1 MSYRGALGAPSALL
15 DHWIWTR
22 MQKIWPL
29 EVLGLIV
36 QNKKQSSNIF
46 SIYVQAM
53 KISSTNTFALTHV
66 TNLPYHQT
74 ISCLN

>member
-1 MSYRGALGAPSALL
+1 
-15 DHWIWTR
+15 

-36 QNKKQSSNIF
+36 QNKKKPSNIF

-53 KISSTNTFALTHV
+53 EILSTNTFALTHV
-66 TNLPYHQT
+66 TNPPYH
-74 ISCLN
+74 